1 MCNIQIA
8 EAATVPISY
17 SLKDTSRLIFKSPDF
32 FFFLNQDPS
41 IIPRETKFLD
51 PSLLSRSIQKVNWF
65 CSGQRSIL
73 HPSKFRGNPLSS
85 FCINPPTNQP
95 TNKRTRAITKLSRAE
110 VMNCS
115 SAEMSWTTNCDFNI
129 FCSLKNEL

>member
-1 MCNIQIA
+1 MCAI
-8 EAATVPISY
+8 
-17 SLKDTSRLIFKSPDF
+17 SRLQKLQQSPF
-32 FFFLNQDPS
+32 HTHSKTPAALFLNRLIFFFLNQDPS
-41 IIPRETKFLD
+41 ISPTETKFLD